1 MIKKFLDINNFF
13 PYPIMTDRYMIGK
26 SIFKYEDLEY
36 VKSNWS
42 EYRKERYLSSFV
54 IGKEYTILYDRLLEK
69 TMMSNHEFEMMTN
82 QKFLDS
88 AKGDVLIFGLGI
100 GLIIHPLLN
109 DSDINTIDVVE
120 IDMGLID
127 EVYPILIN
135 QDTKIKLS
143 IYTEDAFS
151 FDTDKM
157 YDAIYFDI
165 WSSIDDIA
173 FDEMKLLTNKF
184 KKNLKPGGWIDSWC
198 SEEEENYDRS

>member
-36 VKSNWS
+36 VKCNWS

-109 DSDINTIDVVE
+109 DSDINTIDV
-120 IDMGLID
+120 
-127 EVYPILIN
+127 
-135 QDTKIKLS
+135 
-143 IYTEDAFS
+143 
-151 FDTDKM
+151 
-157 YDAIYFDI
+157 
-165 WSSIDDIA
+165 DD
-173 FDEMKLLTNKF
+173 
-184 KKNLKPGGWIDSWC
+184 
-198 SEEEENYDRS
+198 